1 MATRALRVG
10 PGLAHKLAQRDR
22 FGAAVSVVM
31 SWPFGGSMAQDW
43 GRGRIF
49 AASLPWLAGSSCY
62 RHRMRTLSGRDWI
75 LLILIT
81 ISWGVNWPIMKIG
94 VTAFPPLTFR
104 TLCMIGSLPPIWL
117 AARLSGTSLRIS
129 RSQIAIIAKLAIPN
143 MMVWHFFVIL
153 GVKMLSSGRAAIL
166 GFTMPVW
173 AVLSGL
179 LFFRER
185 VAPSA
190 WLGVACAL
198 AGALLL
204 LSSEFAAISGQPL
217 GSALVLIAAAGWG
230 YGTVALKK
238 TKIDI
243 PTISLT
249 FWMIAMTTLAIGMG
263 ALLFERSAWRLPNAT
278 EWGAIIFNALVVFA
292 FANIVWVRLARALP
306 PVASSLSVMMIPIVG
321 VFSGAWILGET
332 PHWQDYAAMLLIL
345 AAMSTVLL
353 KPRTNVTG

>member
-1 MATRALRVG
+1 
-10 PGLAHKLAQRDR
+10 
-22 FGAAVSVVM
+22 
-31 SWPFGGSMAQDW
+31 
-43 GRGRIF
+43 
-49 AASLPWLAGSSCY
+49 
-62 RHRMRTLSGRDWI
+62 MRTLSGRDWI
-75 LLILIT
+75 LLILVT
-81 ISWGVNWPIMKIG
+81 LSWGINWPIMKIG

-129 RSQIAIIAKLAIPN
+129 QGQIAVVAKLALPN

-179 LFFRER
+179 LFFRQR
-185 VAPSA
+185 VTPMA
-190 WLGVACAL
+190 WLGVMCAL
-198 AGALLL
+198 AAAMLL
-204 LSSEFAAISGQPL
+204 LSSEFAALSGQPL
-217 GSALVLIAAAGWG
+217 GSVLVLLAAAGWG
-230 YGTVALKK
+230 YGTVALSN

-249 FWMIAMTTLAIGMG
+249 FWMIAMTTLLMG
-263 ALLFERSAWRLPNAT
+263 AGAILFERSAWRWPSAMV
-278 EWGAIIFNALVVFA
+278 WGAIIFNALVVFA
-292 FANIVWVRLARALP
+292 FANIVWFRLARTLP

-321 VFSGAWILGET
+321 VFSGAWLLGET
-332 PHWQDYAAMLLIL
+332 PHWQDYAAMVLIL

-353 KPRTNVTG
+353 KPRANATGYS